1 MIDKK
6 KVIEYMESI
15 YRYFPHIEFIGIDLN
30 GEMIFTVKAK
40 GHCFIFITS
49 DKYINLYNSAYDY
62 GMISSA
68 NDVFND
74 MLEASKSN
82 TFIVKEECDNVFDP
96 NEYVGYIWAQD
107 HQAFGWCQIVGNLSR
122 DDRIYDKVECEF
134 TSDNIIKLMN
144 TTYVYTVH
152 SCGEVNRIT
161 LNNALSVYPNCAK
174 CDELI
179 GIQCK
184 IDLERRISR
193 LKLIDV
199 TEDLDKCIFKCIK
212 CGNTY
217 TDYKD
222 TVFAWNR
229 KYGECVYCYAKEYT
243 PKLIGRKYGKLRIVQ
258 AVPVICGYNHTIS
271 HFNVIC
277 QCDCGGYV
285 STKLASDKLQRTTC
299 ENCGRKYQKST
310 PSTVDKIYKGKR
322 YGKLTI
328 IKAAYIYNPEDVII
342 DKPSIYQRVICQCDC
357 GNFNIPVLSSVL
369 NGQSKSCGCCDKDR
383 KPKVPYPYD
392 LSFYEMEYKK

>member
-15 YRYFPHIEFIGIDLN
+15 YRSFPHATFIGVGLN

-40 GHCFIFITS
+40 GHCFITS
-49 DKYINLYNSAYDY
+49 DKYINLYNGAYD
-62 GMISSA
+62 S
-68 NDVFND
+68 DVFGSTD
-74 MLEASKSN
+74 EVFDTMLEASKSN
-82 TFIVKEECDNVFDP
+82 IFIVKEECDNVFDP
-96 NEYVGYIWAQD
+96 NEYIGYIWAQD
-107 HQAFGWCQIVGNLSR
+107 HQAFGWCQIVGNLSS
-122 DDRIYDKVECEF
+122 DDRRYDKVECEF

-144 TTYVYTVH
+144 TTYVYTIH
-152 SCGEVNRIT
+152 SCGEVNHIT

-174 CDELI
+174 CDELM

-184 IDLERRISR
+184 MDLERRISR
-193 LKLIDV
+193 LKLINV

-217 TDYKD
+217 TDCKD
-222 TVFAWNR
+222 VVFAWNR

-258 AVPVICGYNHTIS
+258 AVPVISGYNHTIS

-277 QCDCGGYV
+277 QCDCGGYA

-299 ENCGRKYQKST
+299 KNCGRKYQKST
-310 PSTVDKIYKGKR
+310 PSAVDKIYKGEH

-328 IKAAYIYNPEDVII
+328 IKAAYIYDPEDITI
-342 DKPSIYQRVICQCDC
+342 DKPSLYQRVICQCDC
-357 GNFNIPVLSSVL
+357 GNFIIPRLFTVL
-369 NGQSKSCGCCDKDR
+369 NGKSKSCGCCDKDR

>member
-1 MIDKK
+1 
-6 KVIEYMESI
+6 
-15 YRYFPHIEFIGIDLN
+15 
-30 GEMIFTVKAK
+30 
-40 GHCFIFITS
+40 
-49 DKYINLYNSAYDY
+49 
-62 GMISSA
+62 
-68 NDVFND
+68 
-74 MLEASKSN
+74 
-82 TFIVKEECDNVFDP
+82 
-96 NEYVGYIWAQD
+96 
-107 HQAFGWCQIVGNLSR
+107 
-122 DDRIYDKVECEF
+122 
-134 TSDNIIKLMN
+134 MN

-193 LKLIDV
+193 LKLIDI

-258 AVPVICGYNHTIS
+258 AVPVIGGYNHTIS

-299 ENCGRKYQKST
+299 ENCGRKYKKST

-369 NGQSKSCGCCDKDR
+369 NGQSKSCGCCDKNR